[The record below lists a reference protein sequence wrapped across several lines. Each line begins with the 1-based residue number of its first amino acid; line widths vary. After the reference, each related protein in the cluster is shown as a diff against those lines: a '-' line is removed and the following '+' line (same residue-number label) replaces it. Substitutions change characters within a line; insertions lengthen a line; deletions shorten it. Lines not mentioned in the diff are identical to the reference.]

1 MSNNDLTHLYDV
13 PLSDKEA
20 LLLGRII
27 ALWGALESEVFAQ
40 TIATFNVQDFEE
52 LPKAM
57 NNLSFIKVL
66 ELWRT
71 RVAEVEEGDRAEVLT
86 QQFEKI
92 TRLHDSRNALIHG
105 MWTWSM
111 DEPEKISTTRVS
123 KKQIIT
129 MHFPA
134 GSLADFHEE
143 LSVINAKIRYPS
155 GVEDLARERENEGVF
170 ISRRMLCMLT
180 DNPAADD
187 WLPPRIVPKGK
198 RN

>member
-1 MSNNDLTHLYDV
+1 MHLYDV

-40 TIATFNVQDFEE
+40 TIATFNVKDFEE
-52 LPKAM
+52 LPRAM

-66 ELWRT
+66 ELWKT

-123 KKQIIT
+123 KKQVIT

-143 LSVINAKIRYPS
+143 LSVINAKIRYPG

>member
-1 MSNNDLTHLYDV
+1 MSNNDLMHLYDV

-40 TIATFNVQDFEE
+40 TIATFNVQEFEE
-52 LPKAM
+52 LPRAM

-66 ELWRT
+66 ELWKA

-134 GSLADFHEE
+134 GSLADFHDE
-143 LSVINAKIRYPS
+143 LSVINAKIKYPG
-155 GVEDLARERENEGVF
+155 GVEDTARERENEGVF

-180 DNPAADD
+180 NNPAADD
-187 WLPPRIVPKGK
+187 WLPPRIMQKGK